1 MPTPSSR
8 YLRTAFL
15 VGLFVILC
23 IGGFMYKHISELSQ
37 TSQEVED
44 NYELRSELELLISN
58 LKDAEIGQRGYLLTS
73 DSLFLNPY
81 QESLNKIQ
89 NNLTALDTLIIPK
102 GGQVEKLKVL
112 KVDIAKRFENF
123 DKSFTLTNE
132 DNTILTQEL
141 LFSLHEGE
149 IRMDRIREDIIEMLR
164 LEQSLLTEHQKI
176 NEKKIGLTPLFF
188 YGLLIVT
195 LVILLLAYLKMT
207 SDLRALKES
216 NTELDVF
223 EKLTKQSEIV
233 SDSST
238 WVWYIEENEFEFSD
252 NLYRLVGEEP
262 QSFEPTLENFYKYVH
277 EEDLDNLGQQ
287 VNTMMREEELP
298 FTNFRVVHKDG
309 TIRHLKAFS
318 KLMDDA
324 QGVKTM
330 LGVTVDATNEVE
342 NYRIIEQRNQELER
356 TNKELSAFNYVA
368 SHDLQ
373 EPLRKIQTFLSRLE
387 SKEKDRISESGKDYI
402 QRMKSASARMRMLIE
417 DLLQYSR
424 TNTSEKEYIKTNMNM
439 LLEDA
444 QAELFDSI
452 EEKQAKIICDELPT
466 MDVVSFQIQQL
477 FINLISNSL
486 KYSREGVPP
495 IIEITHQE
503 VLSREVNQIKNS
515 LYKYHHKITFKDNGI
530 GFDQVYADKIFLLFN
545 RLHGKSEYSGT
556 GIGLA
561 ICKKIVE
568 NHKGIIIAK
577 GEPNIGATFTIY
589 LPFLK

>member
-1 MPTPSSR
+1 MPTSSSR
-8 YLRTAFL
+8 YLRTAFI

-23 IGGFMYKHISELSQ
+23 IGGFTYKHISELSQ
-37 TSQEVED
+37 TSKVVND
-44 NYELRSELELLISN
+44 NYSLRSELEIIISN
-58 LKDAEIGQRGYLLTS
+58 LKDAEIGHRGFLLTH

-81 QESLNKIQ
+81 EESLQKVT
-89 NNLTALDTLIIPK
+89 NNLHKLDTLIVSN
-102 GGQVEKLKVL
+102 GEQVEKLKVL
-112 KVDIAKRFENF
+112 KSDIEKRFNNF
-123 DKSFTLTNE
+123 DRSFSLAN
-132 DNTILTQEL
+132 DDTILTQDL
-141 LFSLHEGE
+141 LFLLHEGE
-149 IRMDRIREDIIEMLR
+149 IRMDRIRADITEMLD
-164 LEQSLLTEHQKI
+164 LEQRLLIHNQEV

-195 LVILLLAYLKMT
+195 LVILLLAYFKMSKDLK
-207 SDLRALKES
+207 ALKD
-216 NTELDVF
+216 NNIELEIF

-233 SDSST
+233 SNTST

-262 QSFEPTLENFYKYVH
+262 QSFEPTLENFYEYVH
-277 EEDLDNLGQQ
+277 EEDINNLGQQ
-287 VNTMMREEELP
+287 VNMMMREEELP

-309 TIRHLKAFS
+309 TIRHLKAYS
-318 KLMDDA
+318 KMMDETEGD
-324 QGVKTM
+324 KKM
-330 LGVTVDATNEVE
+330 FGVTIDATNEVE

-373 EPLRKIQTFLSRLE
+373 EPLRKIQTFMSRLE
-387 SKEKDRISESGKDYI
+387 TKEKDHISESGQLYI

-424 TNTSEKEYIKTNMNM
+424 TNTSEKEYLKTNMNM
-439 LLEDA
+439 LLEHA
-444 QAELFDSI
+444 KTELLDSI
-452 EEKQAKIICDELPT
+452 EEKQATIICDDLPT
-466 MDVVSFQIQQL
+466 MDVISFQIQQL

-486 KYSREGVPP
+486 KYSKEGVPP

-503 VLSREVNQIKNS
+503 VFSKDVEEIKES
-515 LYKYHHKITFKDNGI
+515 LYKFHHKITFKDNGI
-530 GFDQVYADKIFLLFN
+530 GFEQTYAEKIFLLFN

-568 NHKGIIIAK
+568 NHKGVIMA
-577 GEPNIGATFTIY
+577 EARPNVGASFIIY

>member
-8 YLRTAFL
+8 YLRTAFI

-23 IGGFMYKHISELSQ
+23 IGGFTYKHISELSQ
-37 TSQEVED
+37 TSKVVKD
-44 NYELRSELELLISN
+44 NYSLRSELELIISN
-58 LKDAEIGQRGYLLTS
+58 LKDAEIGHRGFLLTH

-81 QESLNKIQ
+81 EESLQKVTS
-89 NNLTALDTLIIPK
+89 NLHKLDTLIVSN
-102 GGQVEKLKVL
+102 GEQVEKLKEL
-112 KVDIAKRFENF
+112 KGDIKKRFNNF
-123 DKSFTLTNE
+123 DKSFSLAK
-132 DNTILTQEL
+132 DDTILTQDL
-141 LFSLHEGE
+141 LFLLHEGE
-149 IRMDRIREDIIEMLR
+149 IRMDRIRADITAMLD
-164 LEQSLLTEHQKI
+164 LEQRLLTHNQEI
-176 NEKKIGLTPLFF
+176 NEKKIGLTPLLF

-195 LVILLLAYLKMT
+195 LVILLLAYFKMSKDLK
-207 SDLRALKES
+207 ALKE
-216 NTELDVF
+216 NNIELEIF

-233 SDSST
+233 SDTST
-238 WVWYIEENEFEFSD
+238 WVWYIDDNEFEFSD

-277 EEDLDNLGQQ
+277 EEDINHLGQQ
-287 VNTMMREEELP
+287 VNMMMREEELP
-298 FTNFRVVHKDG
+298 FTTYRVVHKDG
-309 TIRHLKAFS
+309 TIRHLKAYS
-318 KLMDDA
+318 KMMDDTE
-324 QGVKTM
+324 GDKKM
-330 LGVTVDATNEVE
+330 FGVTIDVTNELE

-373 EPLRKIQTFLSRLE
+373 EPLRKIQTFMSRLE
-387 SKEKDRISESGKDYI
+387 AKEKDHISESGQLYI

-424 TNTSEKEYIKTNMNM
+424 TNTSEKEYLRTNMNM
-439 LLEDA
+439 LLEHA
-444 QAELFDSI
+444 KTELLDSI
-452 EEKQAKIICDELPT
+452 EEKQATIICDDLPT
-466 MDVVSFQIQQL
+466 MDVISFQIQQL
-477 FINLISNSL
+477 FINIISNSL

-503 VLSREVNQIKNS
+503 VLSKDVEEIEDS
-515 LYKYHHKITFKDNGI
+515 LYKFHHKITFKDNGI
-530 GFDQVYADKIFLLFN
+530 GFEQTYADKIFLLFN

-568 NHKGIIIAK
+568 NHKGVILAK
-577 GEPNIGATFTIY
+577 SMPNAGASFIIY

>member
-8 YLRTAFL
+8 YLRTAFV

-23 IGGFMYKHISELSQ
+23 IGGFTYKHISELSQ
-37 TSQEVED
+37 TSKVVKD
-44 NYELRSELELLISN
+44 NYSLRSELELIISN
-58 LKDAEIGQRGYLLTS
+58 LKDAEIGHRGFLLTH

-81 QESLNKIQ
+81 NESLQKIT
-89 NNLTALDTLIIPK
+89 NNLSRLDTLIVPN
-102 GGQVEKLKVL
+102 GEQVEKLKEL
-112 KVDIAKRFENF
+112 KSDIASRFKNF
-123 DKSFTLTNE
+123 DKSFSLAK
-132 DNTILTQEL
+132 DDAILSQDL
-141 LFSLHEGE
+141 LFLLHEGE
-149 IRMDRIREDIIEMLR
+149 IKMDRIRADITEMLE
-164 LEQSLLTEHQKI
+164 LEQRLLIHNQEI
-176 NEKKIGLTPLFF
+176 NEEKIGLTPLLF

-195 LVILLLAYLKMT
+195 LVILLLAYFKMT
-207 SDLRALKES
+207 KDLKVLKE
-216 NTELDVF
+216 NNVELEIF

-233 SDSST
+233 SNTST

-277 EEDLDNLGQQ
+277 EEDINHLGQQ
-287 VNTMMREEELP
+287 VNMMMREEELP
-298 FTNFRVVHKDG
+298 FTTYRVVHKDG
-309 TIRHLKAFS
+309 TIRHLKAYS
-318 KLMDDA
+318 KLMDDTE
-324 QGVKTM
+324 GDKKM
-330 LGVTVDATNEVE
+330 FGVTIDITSEVE

-373 EPLRKIQTFLSRLE
+373 EPLRKIQTFMSRLE
-387 SKEKDRISESGKDYI
+387 AKEKDHISESGQLYI

-424 TNTSEKEYIKTNMNM
+424 TNTSEKEYLKTNMNM
-439 LLEDA
+439 LLEHA
-444 QAELFDSI
+444 KTELLDSI
-452 EEKQAKIICDELPT
+452 EEKQAKIICDDLPT
-466 MDVVSFQIQQL
+466 MEVISFQIQQL

-486 KYSREGVPP
+486 KYSKEDVPP
-495 IIEITHQE
+495 IIEITHEE
-503 VLSREVNQIKNS
+503 VRSRDVEQIKES
-515 LYKYHHKITFKDNGI
+515 LYKFHHKITFKDNGI
-530 GFDQVYADKIFLLFN
+530 GFEQTYAEKIFLLFN

-568 NHKGIIIAK
+568 NHKGVIIAEGK
-577 GEPNIGATFTIY
+577 PNIGATFIIY

>member
-8 YLRTAFL
+8 YLRTAFV

-23 IGGFMYKHISELSQ
+23 IGGFTYKHISELSQ
-37 TSQEVED
+37 TSKVVKD
-44 NYELRSELELLISN
+44 NYSLRSELELIISN
-58 LKDAEIGQRGYLLTS
+58 LKDAEIGHRGFLLTH

-81 QESLNKIQ
+81 NESLQKIT
-89 NNLTALDTLIIPK
+89 NNLSRLDTLIVPN
-102 GGQVEKLKVL
+102 GEQVEKLKEL
-112 KVDIAKRFENF
+112 KSDIASRFKNF
-123 DKSFTLTNE
+123 DKSFSLAK
-132 DNTILTQEL
+132 DDAILSQDL
-141 LFSLHEGE
+141 LFLLHEGE
-149 IRMDRIREDIIEMLR
+149 IKMDRIRADITEMLE
-164 LEQSLLTEHQKI
+164 LEQRLLIHNQEI
-176 NEKKIGLTPLFF
+176 NEEKIGLTPLLF

-195 LVILLLAYLKMT
+195 LVILLLAYFKMT
-207 SDLRALKES
+207 KDLKVLKE
-216 NTELDVF
+216 NNVELEIF

-233 SDSST
+233 SNTST

-277 EEDLDNLGQQ
+277 EEDINHLGQQ
-287 VNTMMREEELP
+287 VNMMMREEELP
-298 FTNFRVVHKDG
+298 FTTCRVVHKDG
-309 TIRHLKAFS
+309 TIRHLKAYS
-318 KLMDDA
+318 KLMDDTE
-324 QGVKTM
+324 GDKKM
-330 LGVTVDATNEVE
+330 FGVTIDITSEVE

-373 EPLRKIQTFLSRLE
+373 EPLRKIQTFMSRLE
-387 SKEKDRISESGKDYI
+387 AKEKDRISESGQLYI

-424 TNTSEKEYIKTNMNM
+424 TNTSEKEYLKTNMNM
-439 LLEDA
+439 LLEHA
-444 QAELFDSI
+444 KTELLDSI
-452 EEKQAKIICDELPT
+452 EEKQAKIICDDLPT
-466 MDVVSFQIQQL
+466 MEVISFQIQQL

-486 KYSREGVPP
+486 KYSKEDVPP
-495 IIEITHQE
+495 IIEITHEE
-503 VLSREVNQIKNS
+503 VRSRDVEQIKES
-515 LYKYHHKITFKDNGI
+515 LYKFHHKITFKDNGI
-530 GFDQVYADKIFLLFN
+530 GFEQTYAEKIFLLFN

-568 NHKGIIIAK
+568 NHKGVIIAEGK
-577 GEPNIGATFTIY
+577 PNIGATFIIY

>member
-8 YLRTAFL
+8 YLRTAFI

-23 IGGFMYKHISELSQ
+23 IGGFTYKHISELSQ
-37 TSQEVED
+37 TSKVVKD
-44 NYELRSELELLISN
+44 NYSLRSELELIISN
-58 LKDAEIGQRGYLLTS
+58 LKDAEIGHRGFLLTH

-81 QESLNKIQ
+81 EESLQKVTS
-89 NNLTALDTLIIPK
+89 NLHKLDTLIVSN
-102 GGQVEKLKVL
+102 GEQVEKLKEL
-112 KVDIAKRFENF
+112 KGDIKKRFNNF
-123 DKSFTLTNE
+123 DKSFSLAK
-132 DNTILTQEL
+132 DDTILTQDL
-141 LFSLHEGE
+141 LFLLHEGE
-149 IRMDRIREDIIEMLR
+149 IRMDRIRADITAMLD
-164 LEQSLLTEHQKI
+164 LEQRLLTHNQEI
-176 NEKKIGLTPLFF
+176 NEKKIGLTPLLF

-195 LVILLLAYLKMT
+195 LVILLLAYFKMSKDLK
-207 SDLRALKES
+207 ALKE
-216 NTELDVF
+216 NNIELEIF

-233 SDSST
+233 SNTST
-238 WVWYIEENEFEFSD
+238 WVWYIEDNEFEFSD

-277 EEDLDNLGQQ
+277 EEDINHLGQQ
-287 VNTMMREEELP
+287 INMMMREEELP
-298 FTNFRVVHKDG
+298 FTTYRVVHKDG
-309 TIRHLKAFS
+309 TIRHLKAYS
-318 KLMDDA
+318 KMMDDTE
-324 QGVKTM
+324 GDKKM
-330 LGVTVDATNEVE
+330 FGVTIDVTNELE

-373 EPLRKIQTFLSRLE
+373 EPLRKIQTFMSRLE
-387 SKEKDRISESGKDYI
+387 AKEKDHISESGQLYI

-424 TNTSEKEYIKTNMNM
+424 TNTSEKEYLRTNMNM
-439 LLEDA
+439 LLEHA
-444 QAELFDSI
+444 KTELLDSI
-452 EEKQAKIICDELPT
+452 EEKQATIICDDLPT
-466 MDVVSFQIQQL
+466 MDVISFQIQQL
-477 FINLISNSL
+477 FINIISNSL

-503 VLSREVNQIKNS
+503 VLSKDVEEIKDS
-515 LYKYHHKITFKDNGI
+515 LYKFHHKITFKDNGI
-530 GFDQVYADKIFLLFN
+530 GFEQTYADKIFLLFN

-568 NHKGIIIAK
+568 NHKGVILA
-577 GEPNIGATFTIY
+577 ESMPNAGASFIIY

>member
-8 YLRTAFL
+8 YLRTAFV

-23 IGGFMYKHISELSQ
+23 IGGFTYRHISELSQ
-37 TSQEVED
+37 TSKVVKD
-44 NYELRSELELLISN
+44 NYSLRSELELIISN
-58 LKDAEIGQRGYLLTS
+58 LKDAEIGHRGFLLTH

-81 QESLNKIQ
+81 NESLQKIT
-89 NNLTALDTLIIPK
+89 NNLSRLDTLIVPN
-102 GGQVEKLKVL
+102 GEQVEKLKEL
-112 KVDIAKRFENF
+112 KSDIASRFKNF
-123 DKSFTLTNE
+123 DKSFSLAK
-132 DNTILTQEL
+132 DDAILSQDL
-141 LFSLHEGE
+141 LFLLHEGE
-149 IRMDRIREDIIEMLR
+149 IKMDRIRADITEMLE
-164 LEQSLLTEHQKI
+164 LEQRLLIHNQEI
-176 NEKKIGLTPLFF
+176 NEEKIGLTPLLF

-195 LVILLLAYLKMT
+195 LVILLLAYFKMT
-207 SDLRALKES
+207 KDLKVLKE
-216 NTELDVF
+216 NNVELEIF

-233 SDSST
+233 SNTST

-277 EEDLDNLGQQ
+277 EEDINHLGQQ
-287 VNTMMREEELP
+287 VNMMMREEELP
-298 FTNFRVVHKDG
+298 FTTYRVVHKDG
-309 TIRHLKAFS
+309 TIRHLKAYS
-318 KLMDDA
+318 KLMDDTE
-324 QGVKTM
+324 GDKKM
-330 LGVTVDATNEVE
+330 FGVTIDITSEVE

-373 EPLRKIQTFLSRLE
+373 EPLRKIQTFMSRLE
-387 SKEKDRISESGKDYI
+387 AKEKDRISESGQLYI

-424 TNTSEKEYIKTNMNM
+424 TNTSEKEYLKTNMNM
-439 LLEDA
+439 LLEHA
-444 QAELFDSI
+444 KTELLDSI
-452 EEKQAKIICDELPT
+452 EEKQAKIICDDLPT
-466 MDVVSFQIQQL
+466 MEVISFQIQQL

-486 KYSREGVPP
+486 KYSKEDVPP
-495 IIEITHQE
+495 IIEITHEE
-503 VLSREVNQIKNS
+503 VRSRDVEQIKES
-515 LYKYHHKITFKDNGI
+515 LYKFHHKITFKDNGI
-530 GFDQVYADKIFLLFN
+530 GFEQTYAEKIFLLFN

-568 NHKGIIIAK
+568 NHKGVIIAEGK
-577 GEPNIGATFTIY
+577 PNIGATFIIY

>member
-8 YLRTAFL
+8 YLRTAFV

-23 IGGFMYKHISELSQ
+23 IGGFTYKHISELSQ
-37 TSQEVED
+37 TSKVVKD
-44 NYELRSELELLISN
+44 NYSLRSELELIISN
-58 LKDAEIGQRGYLLTS
+58 LKDAEIGHRGFLLTH

-81 QESLNKIQ
+81 NESLQKIT
-89 NNLTALDTLIIPK
+89 NNLSRLDTLIVPN
-102 GGQVEKLKVL
+102 GEQVEKLKEL
-112 KVDIAKRFENF
+112 KSDIASRFKNF
-123 DKSFTLTNE
+123 DKSFSLAK
-132 DNTILTQEL
+132 DDAILSQDL
-141 LFSLHEGE
+141 LFLLHEGE
-149 IRMDRIREDIIEMLR
+149 IKMDRIRADITEMLE
-164 LEQSLLTEHQKI
+164 LEQRLLIHNQEI
-176 NEKKIGLTPLFF
+176 NEEKIGLTPLLF

-195 LVILLLAYLKMT
+195 LVILLLAYFKMT
-207 SDLRALKES
+207 KDLKVLKE
-216 NTELDVF
+216 NNVELEIF

-233 SDSST
+233 SNTST

-277 EEDLDNLGQQ
+277 EEDINHLGQQ
-287 VNTMMREEELP
+287 VNMMMREEELP
-298 FTNFRVVHKDG
+298 FTTYRVVHKDG
-309 TIRHLKAFS
+309 TIRHLKAYS
-318 KLMDDA
+318 KLMDDTE
-324 QGVKTM
+324 GDKKM
-330 LGVTVDATNEVE
+330 FGVTIDITSEVE

-373 EPLRKIQTFLSRLE
+373 EPLRKIQTFMSRLE
-387 SKEKDRISESGKDYI
+387 AKEKDRISESGQLYI

-424 TNTSEKEYIKTNMNM
+424 TNTSEKEYLKTNMNM
-439 LLEDA
+439 LLEHA
-444 QAELFDSI
+444 KTELLDSI
-452 EEKQAKIICDELPT
+452 EEKQAKIICDDLPT
-466 MDVVSFQIQQL
+466 MEVISFQIQQL

-486 KYSREGVPP
+486 KYSKEDVPP
-495 IIEITHQE
+495 IIEITHEE
-503 VLSREVNQIKNS
+503 VRSRDVEQIKES
-515 LYKYHHKITFKDNGI
+515 LYKFHHKITFKDNGI
-530 GFDQVYADKIFLLFN
+530 GFEQTYAEKIFLLFN

-568 NHKGIIIAK
+568 NHKGVIIAEGK
-577 GEPNIGATFTIY
+577 PNIGATFIIY

>member
-8 YLRTAFL
+8 YLRTAFI

-23 IGGFMYKHISELSQ
+23 IGGFTYKHISELSQ
-37 TSQEVED
+37 TSKVVKD
-44 NYELRSELELLISN
+44 NYSLRSELELIISN
-58 LKDAEIGQRGYLLTS
+58 LKDAEIGHRGFLLTH

-81 QESLNKIQ
+81 EESLQKVTS
-89 NNLTALDTLIIPK
+89 NLHKLDTLIVSN
-102 GGQVEKLKVL
+102 GEQVEKLKEL
-112 KVDIAKRFENF
+112 KGDIKKRFNNF
-123 DKSFTLTNE
+123 DKSFSLAK
-132 DNTILTQEL
+132 DDTILTQDL
-141 LFSLHEGE
+141 LFLLHEGE
-149 IRMDRIREDIIEMLR
+149 IRMDRIRADITAMLD
-164 LEQSLLTEHQKI
+164 LEQRLLTHNQEI
-176 NEKKIGLTPLFF
+176 NEKKIGLTPLLF

-195 LVILLLAYLKMT
+195 LVILLLAYFKMSKDLK
-207 SDLRALKES
+207 ALKE
-216 NTELDVF
+216 NNIELEIF

-233 SDSST
+233 SDTST
-238 WVWYIEENEFEFSD
+238 WVWYIDDNEFEFSD

-277 EEDLDNLGQQ
+277 EEDINHLGQQ
-287 VNTMMREEELP
+287 VNMMMREEELP
-298 FTNFRVVHKDG
+298 FTTYRVVHKDG
-309 TIRHLKAFS
+309 TIRHLRAYS
-318 KLMDDA
+318 KMMDDTE
-324 QGVKTM
+324 GDKKM
-330 LGVTVDATNEVE
+330 FGVTIDVTNELE

-373 EPLRKIQTFLSRLE
+373 EPLRKIQTFMSRLE
-387 SKEKDRISESGKDYI
+387 AKEKDHISESGQLYI

-424 TNTSEKEYIKTNMNM
+424 TNTSEKEYLRTNMNM
-439 LLEDA
+439 LLEHA
-444 QAELFDSI
+444 KTELLDSI
-452 EEKQAKIICDELPT
+452 EEKQATIICDDLPT
-466 MDVVSFQIQQL
+466 MDVISFQIQQL
-477 FINLISNSL
+477 FINIISNSL

-503 VLSREVNQIKNS
+503 VLSKDVEEIKDS
-515 LYKYHHKITFKDNGI
+515 LYKFHHKITFKDNGI
-530 GFDQVYADKIFLLFN
+530 GFEQTYADKIFLLFN

-568 NHKGIIIAK
+568 NHKGVILA
-577 GEPNIGATFTIY
+577 ESMPNAGASFIIY

>member
-8 YLRTAFL
+8 YLRTAFV

-23 IGGFMYKHISELSQ
+23 IGGFTYKHISELSQ
-37 TSQEVED
+37 TSKVVKD
-44 NYELRSELELLISN
+44 NYSLRSELELIISN
-58 LKDAEIGQRGYLLTS
+58 LKDAEIGHRGFLLTH

-81 QESLNKIQ
+81 NESLQKIT
-89 NNLTALDTLIIPK
+89 NNLSRLDTLIVPNSE
-102 GGQVEKLKVL
+102 QVEKLKEL
-112 KVDIAKRFENF
+112 KSDIASRFKNF
-123 DKSFTLTNE
+123 DKSFSLAK
-132 DNTILTQEL
+132 DDAILSQDL
-141 LFSLHEGE
+141 LFLLHEGE
-149 IRMDRIREDIIEMLR
+149 IKMDRIRADITEMLE
-164 LEQSLLTEHQKI
+164 LEQRLLIHNQEI
-176 NEKKIGLTPLFF
+176 NEEKIGLTPLLF

-195 LVILLLAYLKMT
+195 LVILLLAYFKMT
-207 SDLRALKES
+207 KDLKVLKE
-216 NTELDVF
+216 NNVELEIF

-233 SDSST
+233 SNTST

-277 EEDLDNLGQQ
+277 EEDINHLGQQ
-287 VNTMMREEELP
+287 VNMMMREEELP
-298 FTNFRVVHKDG
+298 FTTYRVVHKDG
-309 TIRHLKAFS
+309 TIRHLKAYS
-318 KLMDDA
+318 KLMDDTE
-324 QGVKTM
+324 GDKKM
-330 LGVTVDATNEVE
+330 FGVTIDITTEVE

-373 EPLRKIQTFLSRLE
+373 EPLRKIQTFMSRLE
-387 SKEKDRISESGKDYI
+387 AKEKDRISESGQLYI

-424 TNTSEKEYIKTNMNM
+424 TNTSEKEYLKTNMNM
-439 LLEDA
+439 LLEHA
-444 QAELFDSI
+444 KTELLDSI
-452 EEKQAKIICDELPT
+452 EEKQAKIICDNLPT
-466 MDVVSFQIQQL
+466 MEVISFQIQQL

-486 KYSREGVPP
+486 KYSKEGVPP
-495 IIEITHQE
+495 IIEITHEE
-503 VLSREVNQIKNS
+503 VRSRDVEQIKES
-515 LYKYHHKITFKDNGI
+515 LYKFHHKITFKDNGI
-530 GFDQVYADKIFLLFN
+530 GFEQTYAEKIFLLFN

-568 NHKGIIIAK
+568 NHKGVIIAEGK
-577 GEPNIGATFTIY
+577 PNIGATFIIY

>member
-8 YLRTAFL
+8 YLRTAFI

-23 IGGFMYKHISELSQ
+23 IGGFTYKHISELSQ
-37 TSQEVED
+37 TSKVVKD
-44 NYELRSELELLISN
+44 NYSLRSELELIISN
-58 LKDAEIGQRGYLLTS
+58 LKDAEIGHRGFLLTH

-81 QESLNKIQ
+81 EESLQKVTS
-89 NNLTALDTLIIPK
+89 NLHKLDTLIVSNDE
-102 GGQVEKLKVL
+102 QVEKLKEL
-112 KVDIAKRFENF
+112 KGDIKKRFNNF
-123 DKSFTLTNE
+123 EKSFSLAK
-132 DNTILTQEL
+132 DDTILTQDL
-141 LFSLHEGE
+141 LFLLHEGE
-149 IRMDRIREDIIEMLR
+149 IRMDRIRADITAMLD
-164 LEQSLLTEHQKI
+164 LEQRLLTHNQEI
-176 NEKKIGLTPLFF
+176 NEKKIGLTPLLF

-195 LVILLLAYLKMT
+195 LVILLLAYFKMSKDLK
-207 SDLRALKES
+207 ALKE
-216 NTELDVF
+216 NNIELEIF

-233 SDSST
+233 SNTST
-238 WVWYIEENEFEFSD
+238 WVWYIEDNEFEFSD

-277 EEDLDNLGQQ
+277 EEDINHLGQQ
-287 VNTMMREEELP
+287 VNMMMREEELP
-298 FTNFRVVHKDG
+298 FTTYRVVHKDG
-309 TIRHLKAFS
+309 TIRHLRAYS
-318 KLMDDA
+318 KMMDDTE
-324 QGVKTM
+324 GDKKM
-330 LGVTVDATNEVE
+330 FGVTIDVTNELE

-373 EPLRKIQTFLSRLE
+373 EPLRKIQTFMSRLE
-387 SKEKDRISESGKDYI
+387 AKEKDHISESGQLYI

-424 TNTSEKEYIKTNMNM
+424 TNTSEKEYLRTNMNM
-439 LLEDA
+439 LLEHA
-444 QAELFDSI
+444 KTELLDSI
-452 EEKQAKIICDELPT
+452 EEKQATIICDDLPT
-466 MDVVSFQIQQL
+466 MDVISFQIQQL
-477 FINLISNSL
+477 FINIISNSL

-503 VLSREVNQIKNS
+503 VLSKDVEEIKDS
-515 LYKYHHKITFKDNGI
+515 LYKFHHKITFKDNGI
-530 GFDQVYADKIFLLFN
+530 GFEQTYADKIFLLFN

-568 NHKGIIIAK
+568 NHKGVILA
-577 GEPNIGATFTIY
+577 ESMPNAGASFIIY

>member
-8 YLRTAFL
+8 YLRTAFI

-23 IGGFMYKHISELSQ
+23 IGGFTYKHISELSQ
-37 TSQEVED
+37 TSKVVKD
-44 NYELRSELELLISN
+44 NYSLRSELELIISN
-58 LKDAEIGQRGYLLTS
+58 LKDAEIGHRGFLLTY
-73 DSLFLNPY
+73 DSLFLTPY
-81 QESLNKIQ
+81 KESLQKVNH
-89 NNLTALDTLIIPK
+89 NLSKLDTLIVPN
-102 GGQVEKLKVL
+102 GEQVEKLKEL
-112 KVDIAKRFENF
+112 KNDIKKRFNNF
-123 DKSFTLTNE
+123 DKSFSLAN
-132 DNTILTQEL
+132 DDMVLTQDL
-141 LFSLHEGE
+141 LFLLHEGE
-149 IRMDRIREDIIEMLR
+149 IRMDRIRKDITEMLD
-164 LEQSLLTEHQKI
+164 LEQRLLTHNQEI
-176 NEKKIGLTPLFF
+176 NEEKIGLTPLLF

-195 LVILLLAYLKMT
+195 LVILLLAYFKMT
-207 SDLRALKES
+207 KDLKALKE
-216 NTELDVF
+216 NNIELEIF

-233 SDSST
+233 SNTST

-277 EEDLDNLGQQ
+277 EEDINHLGQQ
-287 VNTMMREEELP
+287 INLMMREEELP
-298 FTNFRVVHKDG
+298 FTTYRVVHKDG
-309 TIRHLKAFS
+309 TIRHLRAYS
-318 KLMDDA
+318 KLLDDTD
-324 QGVKTM
+324 GDKKM
-330 LGVTVDATNEVE
+330 FGVTIDVTNEVE

-373 EPLRKIQTFLSRLE
+373 EPLRKIQTFMSRLE
-387 SKEKDRISESGKDYI
+387 TKEKDHISESGQLYI

-424 TNTSEKEYIKTNMNM
+424 TNTSEKEYLKTNMNM
-439 LLEDA
+439 LLEHA
-444 QAELFDSI
+444 KMELLDSI
-452 EEKQAKIICDELPT
+452 EEKQAKIICDDLPT
-466 MDVVSFQIQQL
+466 MEVISFQIQQL

-486 KYSREGVPP
+486 KYSKEGVPP

-503 VLSREVNQIKNS
+503 VLSKDVEEIKES
-515 LYKYHHKITFKDNGI
+515 LYKFHHKITFKDNGI
-530 GFDQVYADKIFLLFN
+530 GFEQAYAEKIFLLFN

-568 NHKGIIIAK
+568 NHKGVIMAEGK
-577 GEPNIGATFTIY
+577 PNVGATFIIY

>member
-8 YLRTAFL
+8 YLRTAFI

-23 IGGFMYKHISELSQ
+23 IGGFTYKHISELSQ
-37 TSQEVED
+37 TSKVVKD
-44 NYELRSELELLISN
+44 NYSLRSELELIISN
-58 LKDAEIGQRGYLLTS
+58 LKDAEIGHRGFLLTH

-81 QESLNKIQ
+81 EESLQKVTS
-89 NNLTALDTLIIPK
+89 NLHKLDTLIVSN
-102 GGQVEKLKVL
+102 GEQVEKLKEL
-112 KVDIAKRFENF
+112 KEDIKKRFNNF
-123 DKSFTLTNE
+123 DKSFSLAK
-132 DNTILTQEL
+132 DDTILTQDL
-141 LFSLHEGE
+141 LFLLHEGE
-149 IRMDRIREDIIEMLR
+149 IRMDRIRADITAMLD
-164 LEQSLLTEHQKI
+164 LEQRLLTHNQEI
-176 NEKKIGLTPLFF
+176 NEKKIGLTPLLF

-195 LVILLLAYLKMT
+195 LVILLLAYFKMSKDLK
-207 SDLRALKES
+207 ALKE
-216 NTELDVF
+216 NNIELEIF

-233 SDSST
+233 SNTST
-238 WVWYIEENEFEFSD
+238 WVWYIEDNEFEFSD

-277 EEDLDNLGQQ
+277 EEDINHLGQQ
-287 VNTMMREEELP
+287 VNMMMREEELP
-298 FTNFRVVHKDG
+298 FTTYRVVHKDG
-309 TIRHLKAFS
+309 TIRHLKAYS
-318 KLMDDA
+318 KMMDDTE
-324 QGVKTM
+324 GDKKM
-330 LGVTVDATNEVE
+330 FGVTIDVTNELE

-373 EPLRKIQTFLSRLE
+373 EPLRKIQTFMSRLE
-387 SKEKDRISESGKDYI
+387 AKEKDHISESGQLYI

-424 TNTSEKEYIKTNMNM
+424 TNTSEKEYLRTNMNM
-439 LLEDA
+439 LLEHA
-444 QAELFDSI
+444 KTELLDSI
-452 EEKQAKIICDELPT
+452 EEKQATIICDDLPT
-466 MDVVSFQIQQL
+466 MDVISFQIQQL
-477 FINLISNSL
+477 FINIISNSL

-503 VLSREVNQIKNS
+503 VLSKDVEEIKDS
-515 LYKYHHKITFKDNGI
+515 LYKFHHKITFKDNGI
-530 GFDQVYADKIFLLFN
+530 GFEQTYADKIFLLFN

-568 NHKGIIIAK
+568 NHKGVILA
-577 GEPNIGATFTIY
+577 ESMPNAGASFIIY